1 MPLLSYFSN
10 ANLNTTKSTE
20 DYVYFTIP
28 FTFVSY
34 PLVGFTNGYYSIC
47 TFLFLVFIGIGK
59 KILTIQRVARGFIPF
74 LGS

>member
-1 MPLLSYFSN
+1 MPLLSYFRMPFEHH
-10 ANLNTTKSTE
+10 KSTE

-47 TFLFLVFIGIGK
+47 SLL
-59 KILTIQRVARGFIPF
+59 
-74 LGS
+74 

>member
-10 ANLNTTKSTE
+10 ANLNTTKSNE

-34 PLVGFTNGYYSIC
+34 PLLVLPMAIIAFVLFSI
-47 TFLFLVFIGIGK
+47 LFFIGIVK
-59 KILTIQRVARGFIPF
+59 KY
-74 LGS
+74 